1 MKRLVTKAPLVAAA
15 LFAVV
20 YLGPHAL
27 GLRINTSTSMPRG
40 LYRAVSEGL
49 HRGALVAAC
58 LPEEVARLGLERHY
72 LGPGECPG
80 GTEPV
85 VKTVPALA
93 GDLVEV
99 TGQGVRING
108 EVLPQ
113 SAPLT
118 TDRGG
123 RPLTRFEGSHRLRPG
138 EVWLHSSYEV
148 RSWDSRYYGPVT
160 ESDILFV
167 VTPVLTF

>member
-1 MKRLVTKAPLVAAA
+1 MKRLVTKAPLVAVV
-15 LFAVV
+15 LFAVA
-20 YLGPHAL
+20 YLGPRAL

-40 LYRAVSEGL
+40 LYRAVAEEL

-58 LPEEVARLGLERHY
+58 LPEEVARLGLGRHY

-80 GTEPV
+80 GAEPV
-85 VKTVPALA
+85 VKMVAALG

-99 TGQGVRING
+99 TEQGVRING

-113 SAPLT
+113 SAPLAA
-118 TDRGG
+118 DRGG
-123 RPLTRFEGSHRLRPG
+123 RPLTRFAGSHRLRPG

-148 RSWDSRYYGPVT
+148 RSWDSRYYGPVA
-160 ESDILFV
+160 EAEILFV